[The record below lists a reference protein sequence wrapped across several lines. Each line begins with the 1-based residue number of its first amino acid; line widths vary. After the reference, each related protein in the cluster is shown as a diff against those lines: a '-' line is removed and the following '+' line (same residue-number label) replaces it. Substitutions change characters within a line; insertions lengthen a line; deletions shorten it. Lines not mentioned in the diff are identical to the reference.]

1 VKGVKQAAMPASFVF
16 TDWSQKNPRPSQK
29 GVQAAFALNLK

>member
-1 VKGVKQAAMPASFVF
+1 VKGVKQAAMPASFVVI
-16 TDWSQKNPRPSQK
+16 DWPQKDTKPSQK